1 MTAAGIGWGNVIW
14 GLCSFSP
21 YMPCERSS
29 VSAPIVEMGKLRL
42 GKANHSLTVTGLL
55 EAEEDL
61 NPSSLNSR
69 CQLLIP
75 PNSVDD
81 LGNYSL
87 VTLL

>member
-61 NPSSLNSR
+61 NPTSLNSR